1 MSETASE
8 TDASFVVRGR
18 YQARD
23 GWQEFE
29 KEVRAPNQDV
39 AIERTYADIGSQHA
53 LKRTR
58 IDVYGVSA

>member
-1 MSETASE
+1 MSDSASTAE
-8 TDASFVVRGR
+8 EQFVVRGR

-29 KEVRAPNQDV
+29 KRVDAPNQSV
-39 AIERTYADIGSQHA
+39 AVERTYAEVGSQHA
-53 LKRTR
+53 LKRTQ